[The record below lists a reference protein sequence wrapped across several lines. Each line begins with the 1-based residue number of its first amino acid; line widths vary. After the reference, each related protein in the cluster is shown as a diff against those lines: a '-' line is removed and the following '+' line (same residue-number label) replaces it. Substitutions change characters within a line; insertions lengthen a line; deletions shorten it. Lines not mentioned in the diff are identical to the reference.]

1 MDNHLKPLLCSSVAL
16 CWRIVETQE
25 KAATRDITDT
35 AEEQS
40 RLEQLLDE
48 VKPKVPE
55 DCVGLSYLLMTPF
68 RYPPLRYGSRFGSP
82 FERGIFYGSLA
93 LKTACA
99 ESAVYFWLFQS
110 GPLELGPLATIR
122 DHRTAL
128 SAGLSSDKTLRFESI
143 DLGERE
149 GELKNPASWDFSQE
163 VGKAC
168 RVIGAEFIT
177 YHSARFDGLNVAVFS
192 PNSFASPEPKEQQL
206 WHVRLTE
213 DVCWFGRPNGESFEF
228 YRKDFE
234 INGKIP
240 HPSLS

>member
-1 MDNHLKPLLCSSVAL
+1 MVTNLQPFVCSSVAL

-55 DCVGLSYLLMTPF
+55 DCQGLSYLLMTPF

-93 LKTACA
+93 LQTACA

-110 GPLELGPLATIR
+110 GPVELGPLATIR

-128 SAGLSSDKTLRFESI
+128 SVRLSSDRVLRLESI
-143 DLGERE
+143 DFGEQTT
-149 GELKNPASWDFSQE
+149 ELNNPGSWGFTQE
-163 VGKAC
+163 IGKAS
-168 RVIGAEFIT
+168 RLIDIDFMT
-177 YHSARFDGLNVAVFS
+177 YPSARLEGLNVAVLS
-192 PNSFASPEPKEQQL
+192 PESFASPEPCEQQL

-213 DVCWFGRPNGESFEF
+213 DSCWFGRPSGESFEF
-228 YRKDFE
+228 YRQDFE
-234 INGKIP
+234 TNGQIL
-240 HPSLS
+240 HPSLA